1 MKIEFEDS
9 CYQDQI
15 NLMQLNHQ
23 MESQQIK
30 AVATIGFNNDAIYQ
44 KIENK

>member
-1 MKIEFEDS
+1 MKFEFEDDIF
-9 CYQDQI
+9 QDEI
-15 NLMQLNHQ
+15 YFMQLKHQ

-30 AVATIGFNNDAIYQ
+30 ANATMGFNNDAIYQ